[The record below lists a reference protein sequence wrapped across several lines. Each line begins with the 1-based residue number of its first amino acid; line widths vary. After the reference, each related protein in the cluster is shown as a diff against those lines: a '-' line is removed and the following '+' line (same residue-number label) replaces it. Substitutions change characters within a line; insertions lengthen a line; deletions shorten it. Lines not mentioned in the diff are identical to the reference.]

1 MSNTGTSKIDRAG
14 LTDAQ
19 YIAALELS
27 NETMANEVYRLRQ
40 EVLRMSAISTSRLN
54 PDYYGNAR

>member
-1 MSNTGTSKIDRAG
+1 MNSAGTSKIDRAG

-27 NETMANEVYRLRQ
+27 NETMASELFRLRQ
-40 EVLRMSAISTSRLN
+40 EVLKLSMNS
-54 PDYYGNAR
+54 DKGVK